1 MASSASWTFE
11 ENKRFENALAV
22 YDKETPDRWRN
33 LAAAVGGTKTEE
45 DVKLHYQR
53 LVDDIELIESGK
65 WPLPD
70 YKDDYFLR
78 HNH

>member
-1 MASSASWTFE
+1 MASSDNWTFE
-11 ENKRFENALAV
+11 ENERFEDALVVFDEKA
-22 YDKETPDRWRN
+22 PDRWSK
-33 LAAAVGGTKTEE
+33 LVAAVGGTKTEE
-45 DVKLHYQR
+45 DVKLHFQR

-70 YKDDYFLR
+70 YKDEYALR